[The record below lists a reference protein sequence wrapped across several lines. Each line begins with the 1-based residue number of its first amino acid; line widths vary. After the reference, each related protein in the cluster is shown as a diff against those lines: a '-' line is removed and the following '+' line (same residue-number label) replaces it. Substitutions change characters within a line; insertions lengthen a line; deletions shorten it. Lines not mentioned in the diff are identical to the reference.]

1 MHTIGKI
8 VFNFRMEEEEKARR
22 FYGKWDSFFSQSV
35 EKVTV
40 RVLERLS
47 FPAGNLQVDGLEID
61 MGTIP
66 EEELE
71 TLFPVQWEEKLEDAL
86 RKLIQ
91 DPPSSQVILLSE
103 KERLFQFLSHFLLH
117 GVFPWH
123 AEPVWKNINY
133 LFLKVLEEQP
143 GTLKTFLMAYG
154 HYTGLRLRLVYQL
167 DDPELEKGIRLL
179 APRESVFICSYIY
192 LLRIRYPLIVRPE
205 IRETDYRNAV
215 WLVVYSYLMTRYGS
229 WFDKKS
235 FLQTTI
241 HQLAGRYNL
250 SYESLLS
257 LLIGELRHSKTDR
270 YFSVELFRLLNQ
282 LGRSC
287 RKKI

>member
-1 MHTIGKI
+1 
-8 VFNFRMEEEEKARR
+8 
-22 FYGKWDSFFSQSV
+22 
-35 EKVTV
+35 
-40 RVLERLS
+40 
-47 FPAGNLQVDGLEID
+47 

-282 LGRSC
+282 LGEELQEKNMRGPLFL
-287 RKKI
+287 